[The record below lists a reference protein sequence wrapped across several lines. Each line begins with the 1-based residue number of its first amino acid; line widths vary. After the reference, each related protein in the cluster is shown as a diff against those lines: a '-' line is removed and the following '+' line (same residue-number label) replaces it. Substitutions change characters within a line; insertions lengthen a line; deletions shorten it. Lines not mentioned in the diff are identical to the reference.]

1 MHDDLSGDHEL
12 VFEETDAL
20 ASLKTVYQ
28 EFCAR
33 REAFWAQ
40 REEFPLGYP
49 AYALAALLEDLAA
62 FDLRFAKFKSPAKQ
76 LEAAHRPALRE
87 RLSEIEA
94 DCKRNMSLIQDM
106 HEDRVASEREA
117 LGIATESNKGVLDTL
132 GHVSRGLRHVLFGR
146 DNFGK

>member
-49 AYALAALLEDLAA
+49 AYVLAALLEDLAA
-62 FDLRFAKFKSPAKQ
+62 FDLRFAKFKSPTKQ

-117 LGIATESNKGVLDTL
+117 LGIAPKSNKGVLDTL
-132 GHVSRGLRHVLFGR
+132 GHVSRGLRHALGM
-146 DNFGK
+146 DKAE

>member
-1 MHDDLSGDHEL
+1 MHDDHSGDHEL

-20 ASLKTVYQ
+20 ASLEAVYQ
-28 EFCAR
+28 DYCAR

-49 AYALAALLEDLAA
+49 AYVLAALLEDLAA

-76 LEAAHRPALRE
+76 LEAAHRRALRE

-94 DCKRNMSLIQDM
+94 DCKRNTSLIEDM
-106 HEDRVASEREA
+106 HEDRLASECEA
-117 LGIATESNKGVLDTL
+117 LGIATKTDHSVLGKL
-132 GHVSRGLRHVLFGR
+132 GHVSRGLRHVLGM
-146 DNFGK
+146 DKAE